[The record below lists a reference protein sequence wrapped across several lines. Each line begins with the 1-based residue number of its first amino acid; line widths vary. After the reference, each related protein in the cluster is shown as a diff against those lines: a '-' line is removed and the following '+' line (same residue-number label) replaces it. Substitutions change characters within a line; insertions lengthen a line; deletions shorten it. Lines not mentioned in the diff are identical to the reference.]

1 MVGELTR
8 DVNVPTLAVIGS
20 RDGGGKLLIALTEDS
35 LASERY
41 DAADILKQISHHIKG
56 GGGGR
61 PTFAQGGGSHP
72 DGLPDALAAARDS
85 IEKTPT
91 ITISQ
96 AIDATKLAIDRAI
109 ADGVVDQGEFALI
122 KRAAEQAG
130 LSAEQIAT
138 IGEAV
143 MDGHIDAQEKILLE
157 NLLS

>member
-1 MVGELTR
+1 MSVY
-8 DVNVPTLAVIGS
+8 IG
-20 RDGGGKLLIALTEDS
+20 
-35 LASERY
+35 
-41 DAADILKQISHHIKG
+41 G

-72 DGLPDALAAARDS
+72 DGLPDALEAARDL
-85 IEKTPT
+85 IEKTPS
-91 ITISQ
+91 ISISQ

-130 LSAEQIAT
+130 LSAEQITT

-143 MDGHIDAQEKILLE
+143 MDGHIDAREKILLE